1 MFILSFIF
9 SGLEFWSENYT
20 SLYEHSEL
28 KVVQIIKLFG
38 EISTDWPNVLLRANV
53 YKTLESWW

>member
-9 SGLEFWSENYT
+9 SGLEFRSENYT

-38 EISTDWPNVLLRANV
+38 EISTD
-53 YKTLESWW
+53 